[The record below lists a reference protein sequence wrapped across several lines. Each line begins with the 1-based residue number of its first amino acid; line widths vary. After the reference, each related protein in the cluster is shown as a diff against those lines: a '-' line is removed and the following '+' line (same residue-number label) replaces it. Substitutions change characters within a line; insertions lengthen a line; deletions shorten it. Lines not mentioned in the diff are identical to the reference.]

1 MAWLL
6 ITLLATVSWGFTDL
20 FSKMSVDD
28 NDKDFYIKLTIW
40 TGLATGV
47 LLILILPFSESK
59 MPVVEL
65 AAKYVVFIPT
75 TLLYILSIILGFVG
89 LRYLELSVFSPIQN
103 ASGGMAMLMIL
114 AYYLYSGR
122 ISDVSE
128 AISPMDGLGVSLIT
142 AGILAIAV
150 VQQHLSKREKEIK
163 HENKKYR
170 YGALA
175 LLFPLSFCLMDA
187 VGMAIDNFV
196 LNGTEDIDGIGA
208 IDYLILYNFAFF
220 TVAAMLWVYLLIVR
234 KKPYNPF
241 TKSEIIKAAAGIG
254 ELMGNVCYIFAM
266 ALNPLFSAP
275 IISSY
280 CVVSVVLSRTVL
292 KERLQLSQYIC
303 IGMVVAGIVV
313 MAASEMVSA
322 V

>member
-47 LLILILPFSESK
+47 LFILILPFSESK

-65 AAKYVVFIPT
+65 ATKYVVFIPT

-220 TVAAMLWVYLLIVR
+220 TVAAILWVYLLIVR

>member
-47 LLILILPFSESK
+47 LFILILPFSESK

-220 TVAAMLWVYLLIVR
+220 TVAAILWVYLLIVR

-254 ELMGNVCYIFAM
+254 ELMGNVCYLFAM

>member
-59 MPVVEL
+59 MPVVEI
-65 AAKYVVFIPT
+65 ATKYVVFIPT

-89 LRYLELSVFSPIQN
+89 LRYLELSVFSPVQN

-220 TVAAMLWVYLLIVR
+220 TVAAILWVYLLIVR

-254 ELMGNVCYIFAM
+254 ELMGNVCYLFAM

>member
-1 MAWLL
+1 MIWLL
-6 ITLLATVSWGFTDL
+6 ITLIATVSWGFTDL

-28 NDKDFYIKLTIW
+28 KDKDFYIKLTIW

-47 LLILILPFSESK
+47 LLILILPFSESQ

-65 AAKYVVFIPT
+65 AKKYILFIPT

-89 LRYLELSVFSPIQN
+89 LKYLELSVFSPIQN

-114 AYYLYSGR
+114 AYYLYSGT
-122 ISDVSE
+122 ISDAAK
-128 AISPMDGLGVSLIT
+128 AISPLDWLGVALIT
-142 AGILAIAV
+142 AGILALAV
-150 VQQHLSKREKEIK
+150 VQQYLSKREKAIK
-163 HENKKYR
+163 QENKKYR
-170 YGALA
+170 YGAMA

-187 VGMAIDNFV
+187 VGTAIDNFV
-196 LNGTEDIDGIGA
+196 LNGTENMDGIGA

-220 TVAAMLWVYLLIVR
+220 AVAAALWLYLLIVR

-241 TKSEIIKAAAGIG
+241 AKSERIKAAAGIG
-254 ELMGNVCYIFAM
+254 ELLGNVCYIFAM
-266 ALNPLFSAP
+266 ALNPLLSAP
-275 IISSY
+275 IISAY
-280 CVVSVVLSRTVL
+280 CVVSVVLSRTIL
-292 KERLQLSQYIC
+292 KERLQLSQYIS

-313 MAASEMVSA
+313 MAAPEIPVA

>member
-47 LLILILPFSESK
+47 LFILILPFSESK

-220 TVAAMLWVYLLIVR
+220 TVAAILWVYLLIVR

>member
-47 LLILILPFSESK
+47 LFILILPFSESK

-89 LRYLELSVFSPIQN
+89 LRYLELSVFSPVQN

-220 TVAAMLWVYLLIVR
+220 TVAAILWVYLLIVR

>member
-47 LLILILPFSESK
+47 LFILILPFSESK
-59 MPVVEL
+59 MPVVEI

-187 VGMAIDNFV
+187 VGMAMDNFV

-220 TVAAMLWVYLLIVR
+220 TVAAILWVYLLIVR

>member
-47 LLILILPFSESK
+47 LFILILPFSESK
-59 MPVVEL
+59 MPVVEI

-220 TVAAMLWVYLLIVR
+220 TVAAILWVYLLIVR

>member
-65 AAKYVVFIPT
+65 ATKYVVFIPT

-89 LRYLELSVFSPIQN
+89 LRYLELSVFSPVQN

-220 TVAAMLWVYLLIVR
+220 TVAAILWVYLLIVR

>member
-47 LLILILPFSESK
+47 LFILILPFSESK

-187 VGMAIDNFV
+187 VGMAMDNFV

-220 TVAAMLWVYLLIVR
+220 TVAAILWVYLLIVR

>member
-1 MAWLL
+1 MIWLL
-6 ITLLATVSWGFTDL
+6 ITLIATVSWGFTDL

-40 TGLATGV
+40 TGLAAGV
-47 LLILILPFSESK
+47 LLIMILPFSESK

-65 AAKYVVFIPT
+65 AAKYIMFIPAA
-75 TLLYILSIILGFVG
+75 LLYILSIMLGFVG
-89 LRYLELSVFSPIQN
+89 LKYLELSVFSPIQN

-114 AYYLYSGR
+114 AYYLYSGK
-122 ISDVSE
+122 ISDTAE
-128 AISPMDGLGVSLIT
+128 AISPMDWLGVALIT
-142 AGILAIAV
+142 AGILAIAA
-150 VQQHLSKREKEIK
+150 VQQHLSKKEKEIK

-170 YGALA
+170 YGAMA
-175 LLFPLSFCLMDA
+175 LLFPMSFCMMDA
-187 VGMAIDNFV
+187 VGTAIDNFV
-196 LNGTEDIDGIGA
+196 LNGIENTDGIGA

-220 TVAAMLWVYLLIVR
+220 AVAAALWLYLITVR

-241 TKSEIIKAAAGIG
+241 AKSERIKAAAGIG
-254 ELMGNVCYIFAM
+254 ELLGNVCYIFAM
-266 ALNPLFSAP
+266 ALNPLLTAP
-275 IISSY
+275 IISAY

-292 KERLQLSQYIC
+292 KERLQMSQYIC

-313 MAASEMVSA
+313 MAVSEIVSA